1 MNGNLTLTIAGVAF
15 VEGAEDCATQI
26 IEGAAFLGRQW
37 RSVVRTARGLTVHR
51 QRWDAGFAGMARR
64 IVTQTEYLTV
74 AKLHALEA
82 ALDAADA
89 AGEAVR
95 AIFDDG
101 NRTGDFAVYV
111 VDIEH
116 DPAED
121 GYVPNVRIT
130 AVIKDVWS

>member
-1 MNGNLTLTIAGVAF
+1 MNGNLTLSIAGVTF
-15 VEGAEDCATQI
+15 VEGSEDCATQI
-26 IEGAAFLGRQW
+26 IEGANFLGRQW
-37 RSVVRTARGLTVHR
+37 RSVVRTARGLAVHR
-51 QRWDAGFAGMARR
+51 QRWDAGFAGKARR
-64 IVTQTEYLTV
+64 IVTQTEYLTT

-89 AGEAVR
+89 AGDAVR

-111 VDIEH
+111 ESVEH

-121 GYVPNVRIT
+121 GYVPGVKIT
-130 AVIKDVWS
+130 MVIKDVWS